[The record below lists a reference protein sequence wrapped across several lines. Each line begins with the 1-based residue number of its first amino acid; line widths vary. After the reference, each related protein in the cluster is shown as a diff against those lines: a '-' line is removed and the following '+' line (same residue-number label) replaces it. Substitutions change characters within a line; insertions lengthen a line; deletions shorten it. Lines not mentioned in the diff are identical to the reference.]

1 MGTGRVRIGTEKQRE
16 GDRREKE
23 QRGNAEGT
31 EAETE
36 REENGGG
43 AGEEREG
50 GQRQNGKIT
59 GGDGKGT
66 FREW

>member
-16 GDRREKE
+16 GDRREKGK
-23 QRGNAEGT
+23 RGNAEGT

-43 AGEEREG
+43 TGEGRG
-50 GQRQNGKIT
+50 RNGKEGNGRT
-59 GGDGKGT
+59 A
-66 FREW
+66 R